1 MWTRSEMKDRAKA
14 SLKGVFWMSV
24 LVVVIYTLL
33 TGGESS
39 NITFKFGQDASSS
52 VNIGNSSL
60 DKIDAYNY
68 YQWFVS
74 YPLKTF
80 LVIFSSLAVMIS
92 ILWILLV
99 SGPLE
104 MGLSKYFLEN
114 STNQRE
120 NTLASLFYAFK
131 GKFYSNVVI
140 VFFMRN
146 LFIFLWSLL
155 LIIPGIIKGY
165 AYSFVPWIMAENPEL
180 TYKEA
185 LTLSMNMTNG
195 EKWNLFVL
203 DLSFLGWRMLALI
216 TLGFATPLVD
226 AYRQAT
232 VTEVYLEFT
241 RKQLE
246 PEVQVNYP
254 PTDENRY
261 Q

>member
-52 VNIGNSSL
+52 LDLGNSGL

-74 YPLKTF
+74 YPLKMF
-80 LVIFSSLAVMIS
+80 LVVFSALAIMVS

-99 SGPLE
+99 TGPLE
-104 MGLSKYFLEN
+104 MGLSKYFLVN
-114 STNQRE
+114 STNQKD
-120 NTLASLFYAFK
+120 NTLANLFYAFK
-131 GKFYSNVVI
+131 GRFYANVVI

-146 LFIFLWSLL
+146 LFILLWSLL

-165 AYSFVPWIMAENPEL
+165 AYSFTPWIMAENPEL

-185 LTLSMNMTNG
+185 LAISTKMTNG

-203 DLSFLGWRMLALI
+203 DLSFIGWRILTLF
-216 TLGFATPLVD
+216 TLGFASPLVD
-226 AYRQAT
+226 AYRMAT
-232 VTEVYLEFT
+232 ITEVYLEFT
-241 RKQLE
+241 KNEME
-246 PEVQVNYP
+246 PEVQEPFP
-254 PTDENRY
+254 PTDVNRY
-261 Q
+261 